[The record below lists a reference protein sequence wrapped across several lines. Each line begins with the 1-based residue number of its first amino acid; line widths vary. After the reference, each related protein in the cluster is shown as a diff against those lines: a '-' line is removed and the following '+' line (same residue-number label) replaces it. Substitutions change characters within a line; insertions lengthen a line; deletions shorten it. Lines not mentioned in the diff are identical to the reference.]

1 MRSRTALDS
10 HFTAGSR
17 VFHDDDK
24 EAVVFLATTFKDDD
38 RGKLLLLQKEI
49 ESQIVSFSSAFFLKK
64 RMFLTF
70 LENLQGLFTMCLK

>member
-49 ESQIVSFSSAFFLKK
+49 ESQIVSFSSAFLK